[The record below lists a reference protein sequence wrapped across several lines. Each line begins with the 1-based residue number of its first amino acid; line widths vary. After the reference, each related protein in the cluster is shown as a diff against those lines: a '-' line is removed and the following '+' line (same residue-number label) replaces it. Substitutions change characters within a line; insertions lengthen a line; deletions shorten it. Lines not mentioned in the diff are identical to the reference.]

1 MGEADAATIR
11 LLRESLDE
19 IRFKCSVN
27 TRYCVSASLCNA
39 VAGGID
45 FNARVTQAAE
55 RSDVEAGSGAKPCR
69 GGQGSTCGMRE
80 GAPQAVAAVCEGRR
94 GESLETETE
103 ALRR

>member
-19 IRFKCSVN
+19 TRFNCSV
-27 TRYCVSASLCNA
+27 TARYCVSASLCNA

-55 RSDVEAGSGAKPCR
+55 RSDVEAGSTGSGAKRCR
-69 GGQGSTCGMRE
+69 GGQRS
-80 GAPQAVAAVCEGRR
+80 
-94 GESLETETE
+94 E
-103 ALRR
+103 AM